1 MAKTVGASE
10 HLVNATHS
18 KIDPALFLDGQFAN
32 LADVFRPSA
41 HPGHSARGTQI
52 TVGDSLFGNSKVY
65 QKFVG
70 NLELIAEQ
78 GSDSAEFIRKYL

>member
-1 MAKTVGASE
+1 MAKKVGASE

-32 LADVFRPSA
+32 LADVFRPDA
-41 HPGHSARGTQI
+41 HPGHRDRGTQI
-52 TVGDSLFGNSKVY
+52 TVGDSLFGNSRVY
-65 QKFVG
+65 QRLVG

-78 GSDSAEFIRKYL
+78 GSYSAEFI

>member
-18 KIDPALFLDGQFAN
+18 KIDPALLLDGQFAN
-32 LADVFRPSA
+32 LADVFRP
-41 HPGHSARGTQI
+41 RGTQI
-52 TVGDSLFGNSKVY
+52 AVGDSLFQNSRVY
-65 QKFVG
+65 AKLVG

-78 GSDSAEFIRKYL
+78 ETISTEFL